1 MLKWDLLELTSNFF
15 FLKVMKHSNIAETS
29 KTTCASI
36 PK

>member
-1 MLKWDLLELTSNFF
+1 MGLARINKQLLF

-29 KTTCASI
+29 KTTGASI